1 MNTETSELEN
11 ENAHWILENK
21 ITTPPLPEYK
31 IISLGYRC
39 TVAGILKKMGLK
51 HESYPFDWII
61 SRLSVIKHCIEDD
74 FNEFLRLENYQDR
87 FTKTFS
93 HINTTSGWSIDE
105 HLKANLFYQPKM
117 NVDPLNSYHYH
128 LAMNH
133 HNIMVPKD
141 FDYYTRCVE
150 RFRNE
155 IKSNTSKM
163 FVHISQLF
171 TIDHYQAN
179 CENIL
184 QECRDFQDFLQKK
197 ILQNTKS
204 GECSD
209 PPAERIDDNFP
220 SHDTENWSHPTLRS
234 GEALNLS
241 TLQQNIS
248 GNVPPQEYSKDQQ
261 ISGDVTI
268 RSLYFIMLLD
278 NLETSPNLTIIDE
291 NIENPTF
298 KHKIY
303 LLKTNHEFMDAGETF
318 MGNYNQE
325 QELIENSILRFSV

>member
-197 ILQNTKS
+197 ILQNS
-204 GECSD
+204 
-209 PPAERIDDNFP
+209 P
-220 SHDTENWSHPTLRS
+220 L
-234 GEALNLS
+234 
-241 TLQQNIS
+241 
-248 GNVPPQEYSKDQQ
+248 
-261 ISGDVTI
+261 SGDVTI
-268 RSLYFIMLLD
+268 RSLYFIMILD
-278 NLETSPNLTIIDE
+278 NLETAPNLTIIDE
-291 NIENPTF
+291 SIENTTF

>member
-1 MNTETSELEN
+1 MNLEN
-11 ENAHWILENK
+11 ENVCWKYENK

-74 FNEFLRLENYQDR
+74 FKEFLRVENYQER

-93 HINTTSGWSIDE
+93 HINTTTGWSIDE
-105 HLKANLFYQPKM
+105 HLKANIFYQPKM
-117 NVDPLNSYHYH
+117 IFPSHATENSPTLRSGEAMNSYHYH

-133 HNIMVPKD
+133 HNINDPKD
-141 FDYYTRCVE
+141 YHYYTRCVE

-155 IKSNTSKM
+155 MKSNTSKM

-171 TIDHYQAN
+171 TIEHYEAN
-179 CENIL
+179 CQNIL

-209 PPAERIDDNFP
+209 SPAERID
-220 SHDTENWSHPTLRS
+220 
-234 GEALNLS
+234 GNLS
-241 TLQQNIS
+241 TLHQNIS
-248 GNVPPQEYSKDQQ
+248 GNVPPEEYSKEQQ
-261 ISGDVTI
+261 LSGDVTI
-268 RSLYFIMLLD
+268 RSMYFIMLLD

-291 NIENPTF
+291 SIENPTF